1 MVQER
6 VVCPMCFWSRILKE
20 SQHSEEGFVY
30 GDYRGTPAEV
40 PVIQLRAVQA
50 GPGRGHKGRGEGG
63 FQMVGE
69 LSLDE
74 ALKDPAF
81 SDVAEGLRVR
91 LIGLVRSY
99 VAAGVIEVSEL
110 V

>member
-1 MVQER
+1 M
-6 VVCPMCFWSRILKE
+6 
-20 SQHSEEGFVY
+20 Y
-30 GDYRGTPAEV
+30 GDYLGDPAEA
-40 PVIQLRAVQA
+40 PVIQLRAIQA
-50 GPGRGHKGRGEGG
+50 GPGRGHKGKGEGG
-63 FQMVGE
+63 FQKVGE
-69 LSLDE
+69 LSLAE

-81 SDVAEGLRVR
+81 SDVAEGMRVR

>member
-1 MVQER
+1 
-6 VVCPMCFWSRILKE
+6 
-20 SQHSEEGFVY
+20 
-30 GDYRGTPAEV
+30 
-40 PVIQLRAVQA
+40 
-50 GPGRGHKGRGEGG
+50 
-63 FQMVGE
+63 MVGE
-69 LSLDE
+69 LSLSE

-91 LIGLVRSY
+91 LIGLVRGY